1 MVSLEKC
8 SESMNCGQATSIQS
22 HECSETVHIK
32 SLYEISAFL
41 NKTTYPLIFNKTEVR
56 VDQIVRQLPSYFHVT
71 QAISVFEMIYLIT
84 FFYYFLIERSLYIFK
99 MTTQKNKCIATIVN
113 ASTCKR
119 NSFKP

>member
-1 MVSLEKC
+1 MQNVSL
-8 SESMNCGQATSIQS
+8 ILLLFS

-99 MTTQKNKCIATIVN
+99 MTTQKNKCIGIFR
-113 ASTCKR
+113 ASLDRLELHNRPKLLIL
-119 NSFKP
+119 